1 MKTLPN
7 AGAAP
12 ARNRFLVRN
21 VISGLEKAEGL
32 TPCVLWLCEV
42 LTGQEGVG
50 GAGAALGCALCSD
63 CPGSALSLPFPIP
76 CISEDYKPPDLVLIS
91 MQMFWSILN

>member
-7 AGAAP
+7 TGAAP
-12 ARNRFLVRN
+12 ARDRFLVRN

-63 CPGSALSLPFPIP
+63 CPGLCPVPALPHPLH
-76 CISEDYKPPDLVLIS
+76 L
-91 MQMFWSILN
+91 